1 MSGTCALRAVDK
13 ERLAAL
19 VISLLVQLMNHIRFH
34 VRHSVRGAAPM
45 YPPTSSAT
53 VRYTHHGGA
62 PATPSYTPHDHS
74 LRSARPVLTRIG
86 AGLALL
92 AAVGAF
98 ALRAGAQSVPHLM
111 ETPRNG

>member
-1 MSGTCALRAVDK
+1 
-13 ERLAAL
+13 
-19 VISLLVQLMNHIRFH
+19 
-34 VRHSVRGAAPM
+34 M

-92 AAVGAF
+92 AGLILMYLGMEGPEVVAHLRKKRPGALFNQVF
-98 ALRAGAQSVPHLM
+98 ADYLLNLRELPPG
-111 ETPRNG
+111 PRV